1 LQNEVSVRILGHLAS
16 LIDDGKSTMAT
27 TLGNDFEAA
36 HRAPDTDERSIGDAL
51 RVTMLFVAIV
61 LLLLWAGLVD
71 AGVTTDSAI
80 RVAGPDG
87 TGSSP
92 TLR

>member
-1 LQNEVSVRILGHLAS
+1 M
-16 LIDDGKSTMAT
+16 IDDGKSTMAT

-36 HRAPDTDERSIGDAL
+36 RGAPAPGADERSIGDAL

-61 LLLLWAGLVD
+61 LLLLWAGLAD
-71 AGVTTDSAI
+71 AGMTIDSAV
-80 RVAGPDG
+80 RAVGADA

>member
-1 LQNEVSVRILGHLAS
+1 
-16 LIDDGKSTMAT
+16 MAT
-27 TLGNDFEAA
+27 TLGNDFEAT
-36 HRAPDTDERSIGDAL
+36 HRVPVPDADERSIGDAL

-61 LLLLWAGLVD
+61 LLLLWAGLAD
-71 AGVTTDSAI
+71 AGVTTDSAV
-80 RVAGPDG
+80 RAVGPDV